1 MGKPLPTED
10 AIIRAETIA
19 SLTRQGRSGREIGI
33 LLGLTRRTV
42 VRYRRGQ
49 ARRAQGS
56 AQAVDDVG
64 MVA

>member
-42 VRYRRGQ
+42 VRYRSGK
-49 ARRAQGS
+49 GS
-56 AQAVDDVG
+56 CTG
-64 MVA
+64 CG

>member
-42 VRYRRGQ
+42 VRYRSGR
-49 ARRAQGS
+49 ARRAQVR